1 MARGASTTKKAT
13 KKTSERGAKRDT
25 RAHRAVAKLSRELGL
40 LLLRDVEGQVHREL
54 LLALRARLRVDEWI
68 AFDPLQA
75 LLLGSDRGVDVH
87 PAAAGALVA
96 LVALGLR
103 VAVVAR
109 RAVEVKARVAVCG
122 QGKAARAVSALL
134 HSAQPAGARPIA
146 ALPAPAC

>member
-1 MARGASTTKKAT
+1 MTTKKAT
-13 KKTSERGAKRDT
+13 KKTGEWRAKRDT

-54 LLALRARLRVDEWI
+54 LVALRAGLRVDEWI

-75 LLLGSDRGVDVH
+75 LLLGRDRGVDVH

-109 RAVEVKARVAVCG
+109 RAVQVEAGVAVCG
-122 QGKAARAVSALL
+122 QAKARSVSALL

-146 ALPAPAC
+146 ALPIPAC

>member
-13 KKTSERGAKRDT
+13 KKTGEWRAKRDT

-40 LLLRDVEGQVHREL
+40 LLLRDIQGQVHREL
-54 LLALRARLRVDEWI
+54 LLALRARLGVDERI

-75 LLLGSDRGVDVH
+75 LLLGGDGGVHFH

-109 RAVEVKARVAVCG
+109 RAVKIEAHVAVCQS
-122 QGKAARAVSALL
+122 QGARSVSAPL
-134 HSAQPAGARPIA
+134 HWGERSPLA
-146 ALPAPAC
+146 ALRL

>member
-1 MARGASTTKKAT
+1 MA
-13 KKTSERGAKRDT
+13 E
-25 RAHRAVAKLSRELGL
+25 LSRELRL
-40 LLLRDVEGQVHREL
+40 LLLRDIQRQVHREL
-54 LLALRARLRVDEWI
+54 LLALRARLRVDERI

-146 ALPAPAC
+146 ALPAPAR